1 MKRFW
6 RTSAWCAAAAVLLV
20 TGLLAYATARGR
32 LMWFRSLQDVVI
44 TEDGKAVAG
53 SLHHSEAGQAFILTR
68 ILPQRAESYWIVLPG
83 ERPGHVSSCGDWSAP
98 GLPLFFISSLTPPCF
113 IPVKEGPGLKPPSGP
128 SDRQLVVT
136 RSTLAFLADDGE
148 QIQTSW
154 K

>member
-6 RTSAWCAAAAVLLV
+6 RTLAWVATATVLLMI
-20 TGLLAYATARGR
+20 GLLTYATARGR
-32 LMWFRSLQDVVI
+32 LMWFRSLSGVVI

-53 SLHHSEAGQAFILTR
+53 SLHHSEAGNAFILTR
-68 ILPQRAESYWIVLPG
+68 RLPQKTESYWIVFSG
-83 ERPGHVSSCGDWSAP
+83 DRPGRVSSCGEWSAP
-98 GLPLFFISSLTPPCF
+98 GVPLFFISSLTPPCF
-113 IPVKEGPGLKPPSGP
+113 LPIKEGPGLKPPSGS

-136 RSTLAFLADDGE
+136 HSTLAFLADDGE

>member
-6 RTSAWCAAAAVLLV
+6 RTLAWGATATALV
-20 TGLLAYATARGR
+20 VIGLLAYATTRGR
-32 LMWFRSLQDVVI
+32 LMWFRSLQGVVI
-44 TEDGKAVAG
+44 TEDGKAVVG
-53 SLHHSEAGQAFILTR
+53 SLHHSEAGKAFILTR
-68 ILPQRAESYWIVLPG
+68 KLPQKTESYWIVLPG
-83 ERPGHVSSCGDWSAP
+83 DRPGHVSSCGEWSAP
-98 GLPLFFISSLTPPCF
+98 GLPLFFISSFTPPCF
-113 IPVKEGPGLKPPSGP
+113 LPIKEGRDLKPSGP